1 MISIPN
7 NLKLAYEDLLK
18 SQLFLTKKNTPENL
32 KEFETILNS
41 SIPLKDDLSLYSF
54 INSLSKDFILFNK
67 LINDYNIPHIILWA
81 DIRDLINN
89 LNLNNIISVKI
100 HCFNKYSISS
110 CNKLSNK
117 SSKLLGQISNYKK
130 EFNTRNHIDCNEE
143 KKMLGG
149 YNDNNKNNIYEELI
163 EYENEFSIDEQKLW
177 TRRNNLRNKLNNY

>member
-1 MISIPN
+1 MISIPD

-67 LINDYNIPHIILWA
+67 LINDYNIPHIILWM
-81 DIRDLINN
+81 DIQDLINN

-117 SSKLLGQISNYKK
+117 SNKLLEQISNYKK
-130 EFNTRNHIDCNEE
+130 EFSLGNNIDYNEE
-143 KKMLGG
+143 KKMSEE
-149 YNDNNKNNIYEELI
+149 YTDNNKINIYEELL
-163 EYENEFSIDEQKLW
+163 EYENEFSIDEEKLW
-177 TRRNNLRNKLNNY
+177 ERRNALRKKLNNY